1 MEEDRGEIRA
11 KIIDLFLFKNKKKQV
26 RMKYEN
32 NLWETQTIIN
42 KKMKKYLDKSFYSLF
57 FIMFNLYFIIY

>member
-1 MEEDRGEIRA
+1 MRMEEDRGEIRK

-32 NLWETQTIIN
+32 NL
-42 KKMKKYLDKSFYSLF
+42 
-57 FIMFNLYFIIY
+57 